1 MCRSIDLSG
10 FWALGRDRT
19 SGPIT
24 LDEHQGADEEPV
36 WPGTPQIHS
45 LAHMHT
51 LSLLHAHSFTCTLTH
66 TLHDSAQTCANSSP
80 VPGSRPFSA
89 VTSQEQPPLCKPS
102 SPALIR
108 EPRAEQVL
116 KTHLLL
122 E

>member
-66 TLHDSAQTCANSSP
+66 THFMTQLRRVLTP
-80 VPGSRPFSA
+80 VLSRAP
-89 VTSQEQPPLCKPS
+89 VHSQL
-102 SPALIR
+102 
-108 EPRAEQVL
+108 
-116 KTHLLL
+116 
-122 E
+122 